1 MQENGFTQHAFNST
15 NTSVAFDIHSIRADF
30 PVLAR
35 KVRGKSLI
43 YFDSAASAQKPIPV
57 VAAMNRYY
65 QEYCANIHRGV
76 HVLSMEAT
84 DAYEAAR
91 QQIATSIH
99 AREPREIIFVRGA
112 TEAINL
118 VAQSWGRS
126 HLKSGDEILITVMEH
141 HANIVSW
148 QLIAEQVG
156 AVVKAVPMAEPGVL
170 DMSAFEALL
179 NERTRIVAVGHIS
192 NAIGTIHPIKT
203 IVKKAHALGVPVL
216 VDGAQAVP
224 HMPVDVQDLGCDFYV
239 YSGHKLFGPTGIGVL
254 YGRAEILETMPP
266 YQGGGEMIR
275 SVSIEKST
283 FREIPERFEAGT
295 PHIAGAIGLAEAH
308 RYIESLGWEAIH
320 AHEQDLLH
328 YGTQQLEGVPGLE
341 ILGPKENKASVLSFV
356 MEDAHPH
363 DIATILD
370 TEGIAIRGG
379 HHCAQPLM
387 TALGVSSTARASLAF
402 YNTRAEVDRLRDAL
416 VKIQKMFSR

>member
-1 MQENGFTQHAFNST
+1 M
-15 NTSVAFDIHSIRADF
+15 AFDIDSVRVDF

-35 KVRGKSLI
+35 EVRGKSLV
-43 YFDSAASAQKPIPV
+43 YLDSAASAQKPEAV
-57 VAAMNRYY
+57 VEALEAYY
-65 QEYCANIHRGV
+65 EIYCANIHRGV
-76 HVLSMEAT
+76 HALSMEAT

-91 QQIATSIH
+91 KQIAKSIN
-99 AREPREIIFVRGA
+99 AREAREIVFVRGA

-118 VAQSWGRS
+118 VAQSWGRGN
-126 HLKSGDEILITVMEH
+126 LKAGDEILITVMEH

-148 QLIAEQVG
+148 QLIAEQTG
-156 AVVKAVPMAEPGVL
+156 AVVKAVPMAEEGVL
-170 DMSAFEALL
+170 DMAAFESMLTD
-179 NERTRIVAVGHIS
+179 RTRIVGVGHIS
-192 NAIGTIHPIKT
+192 NAIGTIHP
-203 IVKKAHALGVPVL
+203 VKEMVEKAHAKGIPVL

-224 HMPVDVQDLGCDFYV
+224 HTPVDVQDLGCDFYV

-254 YGRAEILETMPP
+254 YGRAEILEKMPP

-283 FREIPERFEAGT
+283 FRDIPERFEAGT

-308 RYIESLGWEAIH
+308 RYMEGLGWEAAH
-320 AHEQDLLH
+320 AHEMDLLH
-328 YGTQQLEGVPGLE
+328 YGTEQLKKVPGLK
-341 ILGPKENKASVLSFV
+341 ILGPEENKASVLSFV
-356 MEDAHPH
+356 MDDAHPH

-387 TALGVSSTARASLAF
+387 KALGVSSTARASFAF
-402 YNTRAEVDRLRDAL
+402 YNTREEVDRLRDAL
-416 VKIQKMFSR
+416 LKIQKMFAS